1 MQHTLVAV
9 FDNRTD
15 AQNAMNELMSSN
27 YSRENVRL
35 STSDT
40 TGTTGT
46 AVARIGSPSESLSRV
61 TWCAEPRS
69 AIAISGR
76 VE

>member
-46 AVARIGSPSESLSRV
+46 A
-61 TWCAEPRS
+61 
-69 AIAISGR
+69 
-76 VE
+76 